1 MDRENEGI
9 EFGDSCRRLPYRI
22 WDVVELEIQEDL
34 QVHLALYLSQRGEPM
49 SEVELKSELVDS
61 DVRSRSLDQR
71 SCFC

>member
-9 EFGDSCRRLPYRI
+9 EFGDSCRRFPYRI

-34 QVHLALYLSQRGEPM
+34 QVHLMLYLLQGGESV
-49 SEVELKSELVDS
+49 SEVELKSELVYP
-61 DVRSRSLDQR
+61 DVRPRRLDQR